1 MKDYLQSKSN
11 NLIEK
16 NHETLKEYFDD
27 KLFHF
32 VSLTNL
38 RNETLQCLL
47 LELNQASIFTTNHF
61 LERMIKLALI
71 EKHTLNLN
79 YSNAELYNE
88 KTVEAIKLYDNL
100 VLFESLKLAKE
111 EDLITEAEQKIL
123 NDFRSKIRNPYSHA
137 EIKKIL
143 NEAPKNFTG
152 FMFNLNEVK
161 ESLSKGEPIKMGE
174 KKVITTY
181 SSAISQLY
189 QENLSQQIALNYFKT
204 VYKILKNIE
213 ERIEKMKTN
222 K

>member
-1 MKDYLQSKSN
+1 M
-11 NLIEK
+11 
-16 NHETLKEYFDD
+16 
-27 KLFHF
+27 
-32 VSLTNL
+32 
-38 RNETLQCLL
+38 
-47 LELNQASIFTTNHF
+47 
-61 LERMIKLALI
+61 
-71 EKHTLNLN
+71 N

-143 NEAPKNFTG
+143 NEAPENFTG

-222 K
+222 T